1 MLVRNNNL
9 NYEVKL
15 MNSFK
20 EYCENNEY
28 RLVSDKPERYTD
40 GEKIYTF
47 ETIYYEYLSTLEE
60 YENFLG
66 C

>member
-1 MLVRNNNL
+1 M
-9 NYEVKL
+9 
-15 MNSFK
+15 MNTFE

-47 ETIYYEYLSTLEE
+47 ETIYFEYCCAKEE
-60 YENFLG
+60 YENFLE

>member
-1 MLVRNNNL
+1 MRN
-9 NYEVKL
+9 YIM
-15 MNSFK
+15 MNTFE

-47 ETIYYEYLSTLEE
+47 ETIYFEYCCAKEE
-60 YENFLG
+60 YENFLE